1 MKLWLNWLICDEW
14 WQLTFDIWWKWLKMK
29 QKLPVIL
36 SKKVV
41 KNMTL
46 NQTFVSSLMSRI
58 VLEIAGNPLID
69 YYKYNSRIF
78 NF

>member
-1 MKLWLNWLICDEW
+1 
-14 WQLTFDIWWKWLKMK
+14 MK

-69 YYKYNSRIF
+69 YYK
-78 NF
+78 